1 MDLHGGTMANPGSE
15 QVVVLLRGDSLDL
28 IRVSAKKKGLTIS
41 KMVQFMVDEYY
52 MSEKCDT
59 F

>member
-1 MDLHGGTMANPGSE
+1 MANPGSE

>member
-1 MDLHGGTMANPGSE
+1 MANPGSE

-28 IRVSAKKKGLTIS
+28 IKVSAKKKGITIS
-41 KMVQFMVDEYY
+41 KMVQFMVDEFY
-52 MSEKCDT
+52 MREKCDT